1 MNSYLEFVEQLYL
14 RGVISEETYKKAL
27 KEGKHWF

>member
-14 RGVISEETYKKAL
+14 REIISKDTYKKAL
-27 KEGKHWF
+27 KEGKK

>member
-14 RGVISEETYKKAL
+14 RGIISEDTYKKAL
-27 KEGKHWF
+27 KEGEK

>member
-14 RGVISEETYKKAL
+14 RGVISKKNNKKAL
-27 KEGKHWF
+27 KEGK

>member
-14 RGVISEETYKKAL
+14 RGIISKDTYKKAL
-27 KEGKHWF
+27 KEGKK